1 MRSQLAHILGA
12 WVFAQALLDVYGY
25 MGNLAMGSPHKGPLT
40 TKQTGSMS
48 NVAALCP
55 EEDMLV
61 DSGFF
66 AQSSF
71 SKEAKAAAQEVLV
84 RVLETGP
91 SSLEPVKEAVGAL
104 RALAAGV
111 FWHTTPKICQ
121 RNACSV
127 QQAIELVVWCAAWWN
142 APGCACG
149 IFVRLVHAYML
160 AETHGLVW

>member
-1 MRSQLAHILGA
+1 MRSQLAHLLGA

-25 MGNLAMGSPHKGPLT
+25 MENSATGSCDAIPLT
-40 TKQTGSMS
+40 TDHEQAGGSTKEHMRS
-48 NVAALCP
+48 MVARCP
-55 EEDMLV
+55 EDDMLV

-104 RALAAGV
+104 RALVTGV
-111 FWHTTPKICQ
+111 
-121 RNACSV
+121 
-127 QQAIELVVWCAAWWN
+127 L
-142 APGCACG
+142 
-149 IFVRLVHAYML
+149 
-160 AETHGLVW
+160 